1 MVHAVADSQI
11 YSKKLQAP
19 FTVLV
24 VEDNSADAEML
35 LHALEQ
41 AKLKTFDDQLD
52 IEVRATAEGAVQL
65 LNERTVD
72 LVLTDLVLPAMDGLD
87 LVSHILE
94 LDRNLPVLIVTRMN
108 SVNLAVEAMRRGA
121 FDYLLKPV
129 NPTDLGMRLHRAI
142 RYSEIL
148 RRHAAFERMVRHDLE
163 TGSLVG
169 VSAAFQRVMRQVGEA
184 AQVRSTVLI
193 TGETGT
199 GKGLIA
205 RAIHERSRERAKPFQ
220 VIDCATIPEGTIES
234 ELFGHVRGAFTGAS
248 ADKPGLIELAHGG
261 TVFLDE
267 IGELPVGLQVKLLR
281 VLEENEVRPVGG
293 TRAKRVDLRIIA
305 ATNQDLAEKV
315 KQGTFRKDLYFRL
328 AVVHIPVPPLRE
340 RPEDIPA
347 IARHLLDRLGR
358 EMGKPRCYFDAAAI
372 DALTGYPW
380 PGNVREL
387 RNVVERVVLLATAD
401 RITRAQVEALL
412 PGEQATTFLDDP
424 YGELTYMEAKRKA
437 LTDFTRTFLRSKL
450 ARSQGTITKAAES
463 SGISKQHF
471 CLLMKRYLEESKD
484 HKN

>member
-1 MVHAVADSQI
+1 MHSLVDPQLLV
-11 YSKKLQAP
+11 KKPKAP

-41 AKLKTFDDQLD
+41 ANLKTLDDHLD
-52 IEVRATAEGAVQL
+52 VEVRATAEGALQL

-72 LVLTDLVLPAMDGLD
+72 LVLTDLILPAMDGLD
-87 LVSHILE
+87 LVSHLLE
-94 LDRNLPVLIVTRMN
+94 LDRHLPVLVVTWMN
-108 SVNLAVEAMRRGA
+108 TVDLAVEAMRRGA
-121 FDYLLKPV
+121 FDYVLKPL

-148 RRHAAFERMVRHDLE
+148 RRTSAFERMVRHDLE

-169 VSAAFQRVMRQVGEA
+169 VSAAFQRVLRQVREA

-205 RAIHERSRERAKPFQ
+205 RAIHEHSRERAKPFQ

-248 ADKPGLIELAHGG
+248 TDKPGLIELAHGG

-267 IGELPVGLQVKLLR
+267 IGELPLGLQAKLLR
-281 VLEENEVRPVGG
+281 VIEENEVRPVGG

-340 RPEDIPA
+340 RTEDIPV

-372 DALTGYPW
+372 DALTAYPW

-387 RNVVERVVLLATAD
+387 RNVVERVVMLATSD
-401 RITRAQVEALL
+401 KITRADVKTLL
-412 PGEQATTFLDDP
+412 PTGQARVFLDDP
-424 YGELTYMEAKRKA
+424 YADLTYMEAKRKA
-437 LTDFTRTFLRSKL
+437 LTAFIRAFLRSKL
-450 ARSQGTITKAAES
+450 ATNGGVITKAAES
-463 SGISKQHF
+463 SGISQQHF
-471 CLLMKRYLEESKD
+471 SLLMKRHLGGADGDGS
-484 HKN
+484 